1 MLLRVLLSV
10 VLRGGPNVG
19 GGRQYLALME
29 RGIVLRV
36 CGEPCGEHCPIIK
49 QTSLQSLRRLR
60 SRRCPSCLARLASAQ
75 GRPLPRQLNG
85 PNRPAI
91 LQGRLPR
98 PLAQQFRGWLRRKQS
113 SRRQGGTLLTPRHLR
128 PSRWLRCCQLF
139 WWAYGRR
146 AAKASGPLGGSPS
159 RSLCGGSGQGRRCLA
174 VTCNLAIFKPRSIC
188 WRRSTWL
195 APTPVNQY
203 CFETVH
209 TDLLQHFLVGGLFNY
224 VFQQAC

>member
-1 MLLRVLLSV
+1 MRLVPNQHSAFTTPLFFLRVLLRVLLSVVLRGFFLGSVAESLAERCVERIFSCRVLLRVLLSV

-19 GGRQYLALME
+19 GGHQYLALME

-98 PLAQQFRGWLRRKQS
+98 PLARQCRGWLRRKQS
-113 SRRQGGTLLTPRHLR
+113 SRRQGGALLTPRHLR
-128 PSRWLRCCQLF
+128 PSRWLP
-139 WWAYGRR
+139 RR
-146 AAKASGPLGGSPS
+146 KGPMLPA
-159 RSLCGGSGQGRRCLA
+159 L
-174 VTCNLAIFKPRSIC
+174 
-188 WRRSTWL
+188 
-195 APTPVNQY
+195 
-203 CFETVH
+203 
-209 TDLLQHFLVGGLFNY
+209 LVGLRPQSCKGKWATWRLT
-224 VFQQAC
+224 